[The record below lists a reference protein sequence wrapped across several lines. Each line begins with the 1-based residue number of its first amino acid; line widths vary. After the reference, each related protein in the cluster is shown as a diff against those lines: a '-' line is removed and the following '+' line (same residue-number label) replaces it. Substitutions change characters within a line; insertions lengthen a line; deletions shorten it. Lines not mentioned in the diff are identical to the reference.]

1 MKRQAV
7 GSGMFSPAVVD
18 REDRAD
24 WSVVL
29 RSGYPLAAYPAS
41 VVDVFAAR
49 AREHPE
55 RILVAQ
61 RDGDGWRSVSWG
73 EAAAQVEALARG
85 LHERGAAGRPIMIL
99 SGNSVEHL
107 LLTLAAF
114 TAGSPAVPVSV
125 AYSLQSSDHGK
136 LRRMAAL
143 VCPAVVFA
151 EDAGAFGAAVAA
163 VRDACAALEPP
174 GEPVVVT
181 VTGGRGTLAW
191 RDLPAAA
198 PGPGAGHAG
207 GAGPDTVAKL
217 LFTSGSTGEP
227 KAVLTTQRML
237 CANQQAMLQVWPFLA
252 EQPRCCWTGCRGA
265 IPSAAATTWGWCCTT
280 AAACTSTTGA
290 PPPP

>member
-1 MKRQAV
+1 MHARSSWLPGELLSLCTELRFTGLLHSWPAEGGLSARGFRQLVPSAIVAVRGVSMKRQAV

-125 AYSLQSSDHGK
+125 AY
-136 LRRMAAL
+136 
-143 VCPAVVFA
+143 
-151 EDAGAFGAAVAA
+151 
-163 VRDACAALEPP
+163 
-174 GEPVVVT
+174 
-181 VTGGRGTLAW
+181 
-191 RDLPAAA
+191 
-198 PGPGAGHAG
+198 
-207 GAGPDTVAKL
+207 
-217 LFTSGSTGEP
+217 
-227 KAVLTTQRML
+227 
-237 CANQQAMLQVWPFLA
+237 
-252 EQPRCCWTGCRGA
+252 
-265 IPSAAATTWGWCCTT
+265 
-280 AAACTSTTGA
+280 
-290 PPPP
+290 